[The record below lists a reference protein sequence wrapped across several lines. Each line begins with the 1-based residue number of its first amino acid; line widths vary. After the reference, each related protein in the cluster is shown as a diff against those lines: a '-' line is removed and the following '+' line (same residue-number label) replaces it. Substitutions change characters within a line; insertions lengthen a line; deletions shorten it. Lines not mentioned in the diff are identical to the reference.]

1 MDPAFP
7 VLRWAAIAWLLV
19 WFPAYWRVWGWRNF
33 LHICDIGIMLT
44 CAGLWRGD
52 PLLLSSQAVGTL
64 VFDLCWCIDVTGR
77 LLWGR
82 HVLHGTEYMWNRD
95 RPLWVRLLSL
105 HHVAMPVV
113 LLYALSRVGYDPRGW
128 LLQTAI
134 TLPVLVAGRVLGP
147 GRNLNFVEREP
158 FSYRPVGPA
167 PVHVALACLAAIL
180 IYWPTHRLLLR
191 IFENLRI

>member
-7 VLRWAAIAWLLV
+7 VLRWVAIAWLLV

-33 LHICDIGIMLT
+33 LQMCDVGIILT
-44 CAGLWRGD
+44 CAGLWSGD

-64 VFDLCWCIDVTGR
+64 IFDLCWCLDVTGR
-77 LLWGR
+77 LLTGR
-82 HVLHGTEYMWNRD
+82 HLLHGAEYVWDRE

-113 LLYALSRVGYDPRGW
+113 LLFALHRLGYDPRGW

-134 TLPVLVAGRVLGP
+134 TVPILVASRVLAP
-147 GRNLNFVEREP
+147 GHNVNFVELDP
-158 FSYRPVGPA
+158 FANRAVGPA
-167 PVHVALACLAAIL
+167 PVHVALCCLVATCV
-180 IYWPTHRLLLR
+180 IYWPTHRFLAALLYNR
-191 IFENLRI
+191 I